1 MTVIKYDEQAGA
13 WTDGT
18 NYVKGSLIRR
28 HSIEN
33 NHRTT
38 ARGRLS
44 AFEVE
49 SYFLN
54 KLGVTASVSGM
65 SK

>member
-1 MTVIKYDEQAGA
+1 MQITYNEQAGA

-18 NYVKGSLIRR
+18 NYVKGSLIRSY
-28 HSIEN
+28 SIEK

-44 AFEVE
+44 AFEVQT
-49 SYFLN
+49 YFLE
-54 KLGVTASVSGM
+54 KLGVSASVSGM

>member
-1 MTVIKYDEQAGA
+1 MQTIKYDEQSGA

-18 NYVKGSLIRR
+18 NYVAGSLIRK
-28 HSIEN
+28 HSIEK
-33 NHRTT
+33 NHRTS

-44 AFEVE
+44 AFEVQT
-49 SYFLN
+49 YFLE
-54 KLGVTASVSGM
+54 KLGVNANVSGM